1 MLCATVGDLSES
13 LLTRDL
19 GVKDMGSISPG
30 HGGMLDRIDSILL
43 WAPACYAIMTS
54 SIAV

>member
-1 MLCATVGDLSES
+1 
-13 LLTRDL
+13 
-19 GVKDMGSISPG
+19 
-30 HGGMLDRIDSILL
+30 MLDRIDSILL